1 MNKNDS
7 LINITLD
14 ELITTIQSNEPEIS
28 PAVVKKVYMEIL
40 EKQLEDAEYM
50 IDNNMDDI
58 IKECI

>member
-1 MNKNDS
+1 MNRNDS

-14 ELITTIQSNEPEIS
+14 ELITTIQCNEPEIS

-50 IDNNMDDI
+50 IESNMDDI

>member
-1 MNKNDS
+1 MNRNDS

-40 EKQLEDAEYM
+40 EKQLADAEYM
-50 IDNNMDDI
+50 IENNMDDI

>member
-1 MNKNDS
+1 MNRNDS

-40 EKQLEDAEYM
+40 EKVLEDAEYM
-50 IDNNMDDI
+50 IENNMDDI
-58 IKECI
+58 IKECN